1 MKTLLKAV
9 ALSATAFAATTV
21 VATPAMAQSRTA
33 APAAPVVATANI
45 DGAIQGTTAFTAAV
59 TQIQTAYAPQIQN
72 RAARAQA
79 LQTELQTLGTAV
91 QTEQARQPQNAT
103 ALQTAMTNY
112 RTREAAAQQELQQ
125 LSAPI
130 ELAVTYVREQI
141 TLKLQDAVNAVTT
154 ARRID
159 MLVNGDAVF
168 WNNANADVT
177 AAITTELNRLVPS
190 VQAVPP
196 AGYQPG
202 MLLRAQ
208 AQAAAPAAPAVP
220 APAAAPTR

>member
-1 MKTLLKAV
+1 M
-9 ALSATAFAATTV
+9 
-21 VATPAMAQSRTA
+21 
-33 APAAPVVATANI
+33 
-45 DGAIQGTTAFTAAV
+45 
-59 TQIQTAYAPQIQN
+59 
-72 RAARAQA
+72 
-79 LQTELQTLGTAV
+79 QTLGTAV